1 MFESINPLIE
11 TKHKE
16 LRVASSAEQVS
27 ITPSSGKKIR
37 VYGFWASQMVTAGV
51 SATLRASL
59 SFGTGGV
66 SDPSKVLAS
75 YRQSKAE
82 DTAGVSISGI
92 NVVGEVDES
101 VALTNVTFSNGGVI
115 TRAVVYYN
123 EE

>member
-16 LRVASSAEQVS
+16 LRVASSAEQAS

-37 VYGFWASQMVTAGV
+37 VYGFQISQTVTV
-51 SATLRASL
+51 NLTATLRASL

-66 SDPSKVLAS
+66 SASSKLIAS
-75 YRQSKAE
+75 FRQNRAE
-82 DTAGVSISGI
+82 DTMSIEMAVNI
-92 NVVGEVDES
+92 VGSVDEV
-101 VALTNVTFSNGGVI
+101 VALTNITFSNGGVI

>member
-16 LRVASSAEQVS
+16 LRVASSAEQAS
-27 ITPSSGKKIR
+27 ITPSSEKKIR
-37 VYGFWASQMVTAGV
+37 VYGFQISQTVTV
-51 SATLRASL
+51 NLTATLRASL

-66 SDPSKVLAS
+66 SASSKVMAS
-75 YRQSKAE
+75 LRQNKAE
-82 DTAGVSISGI
+82 DTMSIEMAVNI
-92 NVVGEVDES
+92 VGSVDEV
-101 VALTNVTFSNGGVI
+101 VALTNITFSNGGVI